1 MCLSVYQNPKYDFTP
16 TPTARGALN
25 SLCLRVLRFREET
38 HLRDGAFL
46 RLRPGLPKAQVTD
59 ALLGKSIHPAATLGW
74 RVPVSNYGCRN
85 CALQGEVTL
94 HSAKGRIYLV
104 TVPDCFGVGRRILLI
119 FRKYVAFICIVT
131 IKLRIAFV
139 IQEKL

>member
-1 MCLSVYQNPKYDFTP
+1 M
-16 TPTARGALN
+16 
-25 SLCLRVLRFREET
+25 
-38 HLRDGAFL
+38 
-46 RLRPGLPKAQVTD
+46 PKAQVTD

-74 RVPVSNYGCRN
+74 RAPVSNYGCRN

-94 HSAKGRIYLV
+94 RSAKGRIYLV

-119 FRKYVAFICIVT
+119 FRKYAAFICIVT